1 MTAALAMQRTYG
13 RAWLENGCWH
23 IKAEAHVALRLKRM
37 FGRLSKQLAHTLVL
51 KATDEVSRDLEWFTQ
66 RFPLE
71 IEHQAELKKRA
82 DRHAADCDAF
92 ERLITGQSSPMQ
104 FDLAVPARDYQ
115 RVAATALLNAHGLL
129 LADDLGVG
137 KTVSA
142 ICALTDP
149 RMRPA
154 LVVTLTHL
162 PAQWEK
168 EIKRFCPRLTTRI
181 VKKGTP
187 YDVRLKPRTRKSKSA
202 NQIDLIEPAFPDVL
216 IINYHK
222 LAGWAESLAPVVKSV
237 VFDEVQELRIADSLK
252 SKAASMIAAS
262 CDYRLGMSATPIY
275 NRGGEFFN
283 VISVLRPDVL
293 GTQSEFHTEWCTGS
307 DDKAMIKDTEAFG
320 TYLREAGIM
329 LRRTRKDVQ
338 RELPAMTRTTHH
350 CEADAKALEDAE
362 NRAAELARIILSRD
376 TSWNER
382 GEATREI
389 DWRMRQA
396 TGIAKA
402 PYVAAFVQM
411 LVESGERVLLYGWH
425 KEVYALWRE
434 LMADL
439 KPVFFTG
446 DESIPQKEAAK
457 QAFVNG
463 ESKVLVMSL
472 RAGAGLDGLQYA
484 CRTVVFGELDWSP
497 GVHEQCEGRVHR
509 DGQPDPVAA
518 YYLVSD
524 AGSDPIV
531 AEIVGLKRGQ
541 IEGVRD
547 PGADKTLVQVDS
559 AEGIRR
565 LAERYSAAPKKR
577 ETSQATEAQPN
588 A

>member
-1 MTAALAMQRTYG
+1 MKTYG
-13 RAWLENGCWH
+13 TATLKDGKWH
-23 IKAEAHVALRLKRM
+23 VKCAPHVALRLKRM
-37 FGRLSKQLAHTLVL
+37 FGRLSTQQAHVLVL
-51 KATDEVSRDLEWFTQ
+51 KATDEVSRDLLWFTQ
-66 RFPLE
+66 RFPLDVTPMK
-71 IEHQAELKKRA
+71 ELKLRA
-82 DRHAADCDAF
+82 DRHAADCDSF
-92 ERLITGQSSPMQ
+92 DRLIAGDVPPMQ
-104 FDLAVPARDYQ
+104 FDLALPARDYQ

-162 PAQWEK
+162 PKQWEA
-168 EIKRFCPRLTTRI
+168 EIKRFCPRLTTRVI
-181 VKKGTP
+181 KKGSP
-187 YDVRLKPRTRKSKSA
+187 YDVRLKAKPRGRKHSPY
-202 NQIDLIEPAFPDVL
+202 QVDLIEPAFPDVL

-222 LAGWAESLAPVVKSV
+222 LAGWAESLAGVVKSV
-237 VFDEVQELRIADSLK
+237 TFDEVQELRIADSNK
-252 SKAASMIAAS
+252 TRAASLIAAS
-262 CDYRLGMSATPIY
+262 AHYRLGMSATPIY
-275 NRGGEFFN
+275 NRGGEFYN

-293 GTQSEFHTEWCTGS
+293 GVRQEFHTEWCTGS
-307 DDKAMIKDTEAFG
+307 DEKAMIKDPEAFG
-320 TYLREAGIM
+320 TYLRESGIM

-338 RELPAMTRTTHH
+338 RELPAMSRTVHH
-350 CEADAKALEDAE
+350 CDADADALREAE
-362 NRAAELARIILSRD
+362 NRAAELARIILDRD
-376 TSWNER
+376 TSWHEK

-389 DWRMRQA
+389 DWKMRQA

-411 LVESGERVLLYGWH
+411 LVDSGESVVLYGWH
-425 KEVYALWRE
+425 RAVYDLW
-434 LMADL
+434 ADL
-439 KPVFFTG
+439 LKDCAPVFFTG
-446 DESIPQKEAAK
+446 EESTPQKEAAK
-457 QAFVNG
+457 QAFLKG

-472 RAGAGLDGLQYA
+472 RAGAGLDGLQHA

-509 DGQPDPVAA
+509 DGQGEPVAV
-518 YYLVSD
+518 YYLVSE

-531 AEIVGLKRGQ
+531 SEVVGLKRGQ

-547 PGADKTLVQVDS
+547 PNADKTLLQVDS
-559 AEGIRR
+559 ADGIKR
-565 LAERYSAAPKKR
+565 LAERYAKHGQPRARIVDASA
-577 ETSQATEAQPN
+577 EGATAN

>member
-1 MTAALAMQRTYG
+1 MRTYG
-13 RAWLENGCWH
+13 TANLKDGCWH
-23 IKAEAHVALRLKRM
+23 VKCEAHVALRLKRM
-37 FGRLSKQLAHTLVL
+37 FGRLSQQQAHTLVL

-66 RFPLE
+66 RFPLKVTP
-71 IEHQAELKKRA
+71 ATELAKRA
-82 DRHAADCDAF
+82 KRHAADCDAF
-92 ERLITGQSSPMQ
+92 ERLIAGRSQPMQ

-162 PAQWEK
+162 PKQWET

-181 VKKGTP
+181 IKKGTP
-187 YDVRLKPRTRKSKSA
+187 YDVRLKPRNRKAGNS
-202 NQIDLIEPAFPDVL
+202 QIDLIEPAFPDVL

-222 LAGWAESLAPVVKSV
+222 LAGWAQSLSEVCKSV
-237 VFDEVQELRIADSLK
+237 VFDEIQELRIADSQK

-262 CDYRLGMSATPIY
+262 ASYRLGMSATPIY

-283 VISVLRPDVL
+283 VVSVLRPDAL
-293 GTQSEFHTEWCTGS
+293 GTASEFHTEWCTGS
-307 DDKAMIKDTEAFG
+307 DDKAMIKDPEAFG
-320 TYLREAGIM
+320 TYLRESGIM
-329 LRRTRKDVQ
+329 LRRTRKDVS

-350 CEADAKALEDAE
+350 CDADAKALEDAE

-411 LVESGERVLLYGWH
+411 LVDSGERVVLYGWH

-434 LMADL
+434 LLADMN
-439 KPVFFTG
+439 PVFFTG
-446 DESIPQKEAAK
+446 DESSPQKEASK
-457 QAFVNG
+457 QAFIKG

-472 RAGAGLDGLQYA
+472 RAGAGLDGLQHT

-509 DGQPDPVAA
+509 DGQQEPVAV

-547 PGADKTLVQVDS
+547 PDADKTMVQVDTS
-559 AEGIRR
+559 DGIKR
-565 LAERYSAAPKKR
+565 LAERYAKHGNPRPHTAQESSA
-577 ETSQATEAQPN
+577 N